1 MTAYMYI
8 EEGLIL
14 NNVKEIITMALYEVT
29 ATFKGKRIRTE
40 MNFTSKAQAIMYAE
54 ATNKNYPGARA
65 RVVKGGKKK

>member
-1 MTAYMYI
+1 
-8 EEGLIL
+8 
-14 NNVKEIITMALYEVT
+14 MALYEVT
-29 ATFKGKRIRTE
+29 ATLRGKRIRTE